1 MEDKKMLQR
10 FFNNGLVPMFNDH
23 FFFPDFQFYEPYNE
37 QNQEVEN
44 CNSENSCKSDDKKDG
59 KKPAR
64 RFNDFGFGR
73 FPRYAAMPPVNITE
87 NETGFNI
94 EVSAPGYDKQ
104 DFKVDVDN
112 DVLTISAEKKS
123 ETENTD
129 EKTKVHRREF
139 SSCSFQR
146 SFTLPAGINY
156 EKISGNYDNGILKLN
171 IPLSET
177 AKKTAI
183 EIK

>member
-23 FFFPDFQFYEPYNE
+23 FFFPEFQEFEPYYQSDNE
-37 QNQEVEN
+37 CDGRNDE
-44 CNSENSCKSDDKKDG
+44 SCKSDEKKDG
-59 KKPAR
+59 KKPVR

-87 NETGFNI
+87 DANGFNI
-94 EVSAPGYDKQ
+94 EVAAPGFDKK
-104 DFKVDVDN
+104 DFKVDVDK
-112 DVLTISAEKKS
+112 DVLTISAEKQS

-129 EKTKVHRREF
+129 QKTKMHRREF
-139 SSCSFQR
+139 AACSFQR

-156 EKISGNYDNGILKLN
+156 EKITGNYDNGILKLN
-171 IPLSET
+171 IPLAET

-183 EIK
+183 AIN